1 MRVGMAAA
9 AILTVS
15 AFACLAYYV
24 HTIVSAAS
32 NVLSIV
38 QGAK

>member
-1 MRVGMAAA
+1 MRFLQAAA
-9 AILTVS
+9 AVLVV
-15 AFACLAYYV
+15 AAACLAYYV
-24 HTIVSAAS
+24 HTIVSAAV